1 MIQKYAV
8 IFGLLCILNTAW
20 AEVPS
25 RASLEQLLVL
35 QNFDNMLDD
44 SIQQIEQQNL
54 IDAKSLPARAQTLSQ
69 EKQAALVQIMNRYV
83 LESIRAINTPETRAE
98 IRRLA
103 IDAAQKVYTQQE
115 VNALIQFYSTQKGVR
130 L

>member
-69 EKQAALVQIMNRYV
+69 EKQAA
-83 LESIRAINTPETRAE
+83 
-98 IRRLA
+98 RLF
-103 IDAAQKVYTQQE
+103 K
-115 VNALIQFYSTQKGVR
+115 S
-130 L
+130 